1 MEARK
6 GVILAALFYPFS
18 IATVAAGFLAFVMI
32 VLKADILTVSTVVL
46 WFYFVCAASIY
57 FISERAL
64 KAFGVRG
71 VFLGFIIT
79 IGVLAI
85 LSAALFVLRQF
96 GTSV

>member
-6 GVILAALFYPFS
+6 GAILMALFYPFT
-18 IATVAAGFLAFVMI
+18 IATIAAGFLAFVMI
-32 VLKADILTVSTVVL
+32 VLKVDILTVSTVIL
-46 WFYFVCAASIY
+46 WFYFACAASIY

-71 VFLGFIIT
+71 LFLGFIIT
-79 IGVLAI
+79 IGILAI
-85 LSAALFVLRQF
+85 LSVILFVLRQF